1 MMVFTTLFAA
11 GIIIG
16 LLYYIVVRFIP
27 WAFLSYAIMGVVGV
41 VCLMEGSVHFRYI
54 GLEVIGLGCLVVWYH
69 YKFIK
74 PKTTGD

>member
-27 WAFLSYAIMGVVGV
+27 WAFLSYAIMCVTGVFCIMNGT
-41 VCLMEGSVHFRYI
+41 VHLIYI
-54 GLEVIGLGCLVVWYH
+54 GLEVIGFGCLLVLYH
-69 YKFIK
+69 YKKIK
-74 PKTTGD
+74 GKTTDD

>member
-16 LLYYIVVRFIP
+16 ILYSIVRVIP
-27 WAFLSYAIMGVVGV
+27 WAFLSYAIMVIVGV
-41 VCLMEGSVHFRYI
+41 VCLMQGTVHLIYI

>member
-16 LLYYIVVRFIP
+16 ILYLIVRLIP
-27 WAFLSYAIMGVVGV
+27 WAFLSYAIMVIVGV
-41 VCLMEGSVHFRYI
+41 VCLMQGTVHLIYI

-69 YKFIK
+69 YKSIK
-74 PKTTGD
+74 SKTTGD